1 MRFPLYDVILFRD
14 GVRYILDLDI
24 LMNRCSESIIM
35 SSKLLVIIASGD
47 REKVLTGLMYAK
59 NTIKYGWMDEVKV
72 IFFGPSENLLVSAT
86 DVTSS
91 AAELAS
97 LGQPIACKFL
107 SDRDGISKRI
117 EGMGIAVDYV
127 GAIIADLVS
136 DGYTPMVW

>member
-1 MRFPLYDVILFRD
+1 
-14 GVRYILDLDI
+14 
-24 LMNRCSESIIM
+24 M

-59 NTIKYGWMDEVKV
+59 NTIKYGWIDDVQVM
-72 IFFGPSENLLVSAT
+72 FFGPSENLLVSDT

-91 AAELAS
+91 AAELAG

-117 EGMGIAVDYV
+117 EGLGIAVDYV
-127 GAIIADLVS
+127 GAIIADLIR